1 MQSLKQR
8 DRQRDFQSLHQ
19 TARHRRQKGRRQ
31 SDKTRAIYIPFF
43 AEAACPHLH
52 NRTIVGQNLIS
63 FRVQLHSENGVTHY
77 SAVASRAPASVRCRG
92 AFSMPF
98 RNFLIYGSLVRLA
111 LLLKVVYI
119 QRSLSFW
126 HSSLLAFPSSFSNF
140 IFSLFFFP
148 STLSSFLFLIFLS
161 LFTTVFVSSS
171 FLVLLPFFFFLIYFF
186 V

>member
-1 MQSLKQR
+1 
-8 DRQRDFQSLHQ
+8 
-19 TARHRRQKGRRQ
+19 
-31 SDKTRAIYIPFF
+31 
-43 AEAACPHLH
+43 
-52 NRTIVGQNLIS
+52 
-63 FRVQLHSENGVTHY
+63 
-77 SAVASRAPASVRCRG
+77 
-92 AFSMPF
+92 MPF

-161 LFTTVFVSSS
+161 LFSTVFVSSS
-171 FLVLLPFFFFLIYFF
+171 FLVLLPLFFFFLIYFF